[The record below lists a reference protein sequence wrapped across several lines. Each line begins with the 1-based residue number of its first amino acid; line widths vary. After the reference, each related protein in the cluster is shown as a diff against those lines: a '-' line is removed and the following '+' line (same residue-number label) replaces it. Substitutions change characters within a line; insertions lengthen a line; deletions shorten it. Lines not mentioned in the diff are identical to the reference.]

1 MNRADAEEYTEA
13 LGQVVAG
20 GYRLVAHAQ
29 RLGVPKALG
38 LSTPE
43 WVEQRLGGYVRMS
56 IPDRRDAVAELGEE
70 GMSTREIGNVLGVDH
85 ATAARDAVANATAKS
100 RASAKIES
108 APVANATRYPDAEDS
123 EGGQAV
129 GSEGAQPID
138 SDGGQATDGEGGQAT
153 DGEGGQAM
161 LEHPALA
168 RERMRESFCAAAE
181 ATAKLLEE
189 FDAVID
195 SLDGEHRDSAQS
207 TAVQAIDTWRRILHH
222 LERPKVRRA
231 W

>member
-1 MNRADAEEYTEA
+1 MNRADADEYTEA

-56 IPDRRDAVAELGEE
+56 IPDRRNAVAELSEE
-70 GMSTREIGNVLGVDH
+70 GLSTREIGDVLGVDH
-85 ATAARDAVANATAKS
+85 ATAARDAVANATTKS
-100 RASAKIES
+100 RAKAETES
-108 APVANATRYPDAEDS
+108 KPVANATRYPDGEDS
-123 EGGQAV
+123 ENGV
-129 GSEGAQPID
+129 GI
-138 SDGGQATDGEGGQAT
+138 
-153 DGEGGQAM
+153 
-161 LEHPALA
+161 LEHTAMQ
-168 RERMRESFCAAAE
+168 RERTRQSFYTAAE
-181 ATAKLLEE
+181 ATAELLVE
-189 FDAVID
+189 FEALIE

-222 LERPKVRRA
+222 LERPKLRGASRPRIGAEIGSPAVARQNSQD
-231 W
+231 

>member
-1 MNRADAEEYTEA
+1 MNRADADEYTEA

-56 IPDRRDAVAELGEE
+56 IPDRRNAVAELSEE
-70 GMSTREIGNVLGVDH
+70 GLSTREIGDVLGVDH
-85 ATAARDAVANATAKS
+85 ATAARDAVANATTKSGAK
-100 RASAKIES
+100 AEIES
-108 APVANATRYPDAEDS
+108 KPVANATRYPDAHDS
-123 EGGQAV
+123 EAGQAILKQRAV
-129 GSEGAQPID
+129 Q
-138 SDGGQATDGEGGQAT
+138 
-153 DGEGGQAM
+153 
-161 LEHPALA
+161 
-168 RERMRESFCAAAE
+168 RERTRQSFYTAAE
-181 ATAKLLEE
+181 ATAKLLVE
-189 FDAVID
+189 FEALIE

-222 LERPKVRRA
+222 LERPKLRTGSRPRVGH
-231 W
+231 

>member
-56 IPDRRDAVAELGEE
+56 IPDRRDAVAELRTE
-70 GMSTREIGNVLGVDH
+70 GLSTREIGDVLGVDH
-85 ATAARDAVANATAKS
+85 ATAARDAVANATTNSGAN
-100 RASAKIES
+100 AEIES
-108 APVANATRYPDAEDS
+108 EPVANATRYPDVEDS
-123 EGGQAV
+123 ETGQAQED
-129 GSEGAQPID
+129 SE
-138 SDGGQATDGEGGQAT
+138 DGQFPEDREDGRAL
-153 DGEGGQAM
+153 
-161 LEHPALA
+161 LEHPAA
-168 RERMRESFCAAAE
+168 QRERMRQSFSTAAE
-181 ATAKLLEE
+181 ATAKLLAE
-189 FDAVID
+189 FEALIE
-195 SLDGEHRDSAQS
+195 SLDGEHRDSARS
-207 TAVQAIDTWRRILHH
+207 TAVQAIDTWRRILHD
-222 LERPKVRRA
+222 LERPKLTRA

>member
-56 IPDRRDAVAELGEE
+56 IPDRRDAVAELSEE
-70 GMSTREIGNVLGVDH
+70 GMSTREIGDVLGVNH
-85 ATAARDAVANATAKS
+85 ATAARDAVANATTQSGAS
-100 RASAKIES
+100 REIES
-108 APVANATRYPDAEDS
+108 EPVANATRYPDAEDT
-123 EGGQAV
+123 EDGQAV
-129 GSEGAQPID
+129 
-138 SDGGQATDGEGGQAT
+138 
-153 DGEGGQAM
+153 
-161 LEHPALA
+161 LKHPAVQ
-168 RERMRESFCAAAE
+168 RERMRESFYTAAE
-181 ATAKLLEE
+181 ATAKLVVE
-189 FDAVID
+189 FEALIEG
-195 SLDGEHRDSAQS
+195 LDGEHRDSAHS
-207 TAVQAIDTWRRILHH
+207 TALQALDTWRQILHH
-222 LERPKVRRA
+222 LERPKLRRA